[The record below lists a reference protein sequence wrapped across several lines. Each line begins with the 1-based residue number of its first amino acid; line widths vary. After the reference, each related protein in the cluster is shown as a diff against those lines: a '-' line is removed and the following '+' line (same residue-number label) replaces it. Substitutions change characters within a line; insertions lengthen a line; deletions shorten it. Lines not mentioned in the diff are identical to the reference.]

1 MTLHPATFDAWR
13 LAYDAWRLAGPPDAP
28 EVGTED
34 GDTCGRY
41 EEPDEDAPRG
51 YRANPCAGTMLAD
64 ADGDMFCD
72 WCGAQ
77 P

>member
-1 MTLHPATFDAWR
+1 MTLHPAT
-13 LAYDAWRLAGPPDAP
+13 YDAWRLAGPPEAP
-28 EVGTED
+28 DVGTED

-41 EEPDEDAPRG
+41 EEPDEDALRLRDG
-51 YRANPCAGTMLAD
+51 KPCAGTMLAD
-64 ADGDMFCD
+64 ADGDLFCD

>member
-13 LAYDAWRLAGPPDAP
+13 LAYDACRLAGPPEAP

-34 GDTCGRY
+34 GETCGRC

-51 YRANPCAGTMLAD
+51 YRAKPCAGTMLAD